1 MRNDICKRF
10 VATAALIVFAIV
22 VHGLMKPVWSWGNPS
37 CYFFLFTVFF
47 VASFV
52 YGYTENKAADG
63 YIGCTIISITLCSGL
78 LVSTFVVWVVSLFR
92 G

>member
-1 MRNDICKRF
+1 MSDDVCKRLL
-10 VATAALIVFAIV
+10 ATAALIVFAIV
-22 VHGLMKPVWSWGNPS
+22 VYGLMKPVWSWGNPS

-78 LVSTFVVWVVSLFR
+78 LVCTFVVWVISLFR